1 MNDLESKST
10 TELIELIEELQ
21 EDIEE
26 KEQAIE
32 ELQEETADLTVENE
46 QHEDVDVES
55 IAELAFR
62 AGYNDKYVIGTL
74 LDNDMEL
81 TKAWLNYKIGARI

>member
-55 IAELAFR
+55 VAESAFN
-62 AGYNDKYVIGTL
+62 AGFDASENGNVC
-74 LDNDMEL
+74 MRS
-81 TKAWLNYKIGARI
+81 WLNYKIEARI